1 MARVVFA
8 TEAVFEVDE
17 QGRVWAMAGFGE
29 TLWSELL
36 DVFDEVTIVARAQ
49 RVAQPTLTVPVADPR
64 VTLFPLPFYQG
75 PGQFVRAF
83 PGLVARVR
91 VAAQLDGA
99 FLLRLPGP
107 VGTMLAAALKRGG
120 RRYAVQLVGDPHD
133 VLGGGG
139 LGRGAA
145 RLRATV
151 VTATQWAVR
160 SGAAVAY
167 VTGETLQRRY
177 PPGSTARAFAA
188 SDINLTPEWF
198 GAPRATPRNDPPRLF
213 LCGSLAQRYKGVD
226 LLIDATASLRAAG
239 VAVQA
244 VVAGDGRFRG
254 ELQEQA
260 RRCGLADEV
269 RFLGAISAEA
279 IRDEL
284 DRADLFVMP
293 SRTEGMPRALI
304 EAMARGLPAVG
315 SDVGGIVELLPPERR
330 FAREDVAGFAA
341 AIAALLGDRQAYAA
355 ASERNLTLARSFAA
369 EVLAPKRAAF
379 YRAVRDMAE
388 ESR

>member
-1 MARVVFA
+1 MPFSWWA
-8 TEAVFEVDE
+8 TLMMS
-17 QGRVWAMAGFGE
+17 WA
-29 TLWSELL
+29 
-36 DVFDEVTIVARAQ
+36 
-49 RVAQPTLTVPVADPR
+49 
-64 VTLFPLPFYQG
+64 
-75 PGQFVRAF
+75 
-83 PGLVARVR
+83 
-91 VAAQLDGA
+91 
-99 FLLRLPGP
+99 
-107 VGTMLAAALKRGG
+107 
-120 RRYAVQLVGDPHD
+120 
-133 VLGGGG
+133 GGG

-151 VTATQWAVR
+151 VKGTQWAVR
-160 SGAAVAY
+160 AASSVAY

-177 PPGSTARAFAA
+177 PPGSAARAFAV

-198 GAPRATPRNDPPRLF
+198 GVARSTPRNDPPRLF

-239 VAVQA
+239 VPVRA
-244 VVAGDGRFRG
+244 VVAGDGKFRG
-254 ELQEQA
+254 ELEEQA

-269 RFLGAISAEA
+269 VFLGAISAEA

-315 SDVGGIVELLPPERR
+315 SDVGGIVELLPSERR

-341 AIAALLGDRQAYAA
+341 AIAALLANDQAYAA
-355 ASERNLTLARSFAA
+355 ESRRNLALARNFAA
-369 EVLAPKRAAF
+369 DVLAPRRAAF
-379 YRAVRDMAE
+379 YLAVRDTAE
-388 ESR
+388 ASR